1 MSYRERLWAPAS
13 WWGIGL
19 FFAVTFTTAVGFAVS
34 PAVSAVAG
42 LLTIAGVAGALLWY
56 GRAPVTVDGTG
67 LTAGRSVLEWDW
79 LGEVQPLDEA
89 ATRRL
94 LGPDADR
101 AAHLVVRGYVRTAV
115 RVEVNDPADP
125 HPYWLVSTRRP
136 RELAAAVAAARSSM
150 QR

>member
-1 MSYRERLWAPAS
+1 MHYRERLWAPAS

-19 FFAVTFTTAVGFAVS
+19 FFAVSFTTVVGFTVS
-34 PAVSAVAG
+34 PWVGLVAG
-42 LLTIAGVAGALLWY
+42 AVTTAAVAGALLRY
-56 GRAPVTVDGTG
+56 GSVAVIVDDTG
-67 LTAGRSVLEWDW
+67 LTAGGSLLEWPW
-79 LGEVQPLDEA
+79 LGEVEPLDAA

-94 LGPDADR
+94 LGPEADR
-101 AAHLVVRGYVRTAV
+101 AAHLVTRGYLRTAV
-115 RVEVNDPADP
+115 RVGVEDPADP